1 MYRSGQRPP
10 ITHLSGMR
18 HSRTWLLAALLA
30 ALLSSIAAM
39 AHGWLVFRAPPQ
51 RRDNAHATVP
61 LSSRPADF
69 WRTAGE
75 AVAIAD
81 RQPAV
86 RRLRARYPHMPVTV
100 FPGIAG
106 QRMLGVWEVTYFPS
120 RSQQRTLFGQSGHV
134 VLIADRSGIVLET
147 SSQAW
152 PIPWETGVQNPTWR
166 VRDELVSALLGAV
179 LLVLMWDTR
188 RFFTARN
195 VDLLA
200 LLSLGISMAFYDRGL
215 VLISVPLQYPPLLYV
230 AGRLAWVGVRRVLVG
245 GVRREPAAWGS
256 PRTLWIALGA
266 LLLAR
271 VLYNLLLGDTSD
283 VAFASVLGANG
294 IHHGWP
300 LYWPGFAH
308 LDTYGPAMYLSYL
321 PFEMLFPDANWVWN
335 WLPAAHAA
343 AITFDA
349 LTVGGLILLG
359 RQLKRG
365 QGGTRLGLV
374 LALGWTANP
383 WTLQPLAASTNDG
396 LIALLLVA
404 VLLAATSPLIR
415 GTLLG
420 WAVAAKF
427 APLAL
432 AGLFCFSTDGTRRPR
447 SLILFAAALSATT
460 SIIIWAFLPPQGF
473 SLFWA
478 HTIAFQLSRHS
489 FMGIWD
495 QLPQLEP
502 LRMVLEG
509 GVIAIAAAMLV
520 WPRRRELYQVSALAG
535 LVVIGLELTMRSWSY
550 LYVDWYMPAALVA
563 ILAAPA
569 LAPFRSPVRVSTAE
583 PVPAHAGV

>member
-1 MYRSGQRPP
+1 
-10 ITHLSGMR
+10 MR
-18 HSRTWLLAALLA
+18 HSRIWLLAALLA

-51 RRDNAHATVP
+51 SRDNPHATVP

-86 RRLRARYPHMPVTV
+86 RSLRARYPAMPFTV
-100 FPGIAG
+100 FPGIDG
-106 QRMLGVWEVTYFPS
+106 QRMLGVWEVTYFPPTGHHA
-120 RSQQRTLFGQSGHV
+120 TLFGQSGHV

-188 RFFTARN
+188 RFFTVRN
-195 VDLLA
+195 IDLLA
-200 LLSLGISMAFYDRGL
+200 VLSLGISMAFYDRGL
-215 VLISVPLQYPPLLYV
+215 VLVSVPLQYPPLLYLAV
-230 AGRLAWVGVRRVLVG
+230 RLAWVGARRVQAGLVS
-245 GVRREPAAWGS
+245 REPAAWANM
-256 PRTLWIALGA
+256 RTLWVALAA
-266 LLLAR
+266 LLVAR
-271 VLYNLLLGDTSD
+271 ALYNLLLGDTSD

-300 LYWPGFAH
+300 LYWPGNAH

-321 PFEMLFPDANWVWN
+321 PFEVLFPDPNWLWN
-335 WLPAAHAA
+335 WLPAAHVA

-359 RQLKRG
+359 RRLKPG
-365 QGGTRLGLV
+365 ESGTRLGLV

-404 VLLAATSPLIR
+404 VLLAASSPIIR
-415 GTLLG
+415 GTVLG

-432 AGLFCFSTDGTRRPR
+432 AGLFCFSTDGVRRPR
-447 SLILFAAALSATT
+447 SAILFGAALSATAG
-460 SIIIWAFLPPQGF
+460 IIIWAFLPPQGF

-478 HTIAFQLSRHS
+478 HTIGFQLGRHS

-502 LRMVLEG
+502 LRMVLEA
-509 GVIAIAAAMLV
+509 GVVGLAAALLV

-535 LVVIGLELTMRSWSY
+535 LIVIGLELTMRSWSY

-563 ILAAPA
+563 ILGAPA
-569 LAPFRSPVRVSTAE
+569 LVPVSSPVHVHGAE
-583 PVPAHAGV
+583 PLAATAGAG

>member
-1 MYRSGQRPP
+1 
-10 ITHLSGMR
+10 MR

-51 RRDNAHATVP
+51 SRDNAHATVP

-69 WRTAGE
+69 WRSAGE

-86 RRLRARYPHMPVTV
+86 RSLRARYPHMPVTV

-120 RSQQRTLFGQSGHV
+120 RSQRRTLFGQSGHV

-215 VLISVPLQYPPLLYV
+215 VLVSVPLQYPPLLYL
-230 AGRLAWVGVRRVLVG
+230 AGRLAWVGVRRVQVG
-245 GVRREPAAWGS
+245 GLRREPAAWAS

-266 LLLAR
+266 LVLAR
-271 VLYNLLLGDTSD
+271 ALYNLLLGDTSD

-300 LYWPGFAH
+300 LYWPGNAH
-308 LDTYGPAMYLSYL
+308 LDSYGPAMYLSYL
-321 PFEMLFPDANWVWN
+321 PFEMLFPDPDWVWN

-365 QGGTRLGLV
+365 RGGTRLGLV

-432 AGLFCFSTDGTRRPR
+432 AGLFCFSTDGARRPR
-447 SLILFAAALSATT
+447 SLILFGAALSATT
-460 SIIIWAFLPPQGF
+460 GIIIWAFLPPQGF

-502 LRMVLEG
+502 VRMVLEG
-509 GVIAIAAAMLV
+509 GVIGIAAAMLV
-520 WPRRRELYQVSALAG
+520 WPCRRELHEVTALAG

-569 LAPFRSPVRVSTAE
+569 LAPLRSPVRVSTAE
-583 PVPAHAGV
+583 PLPAHAGV

>member
-1 MYRSGQRPP
+1 
-10 ITHLSGMR
+10 MR

-230 AGRLAWVGVRRVLVG
+230 AGRLAWVGVRRVQVG

-300 LYWPGFAH
+300 LYWPGNAH

>member
-1 MYRSGQRPP
+1 
-10 ITHLSGMR
+10 MR

-39 AHGWLVFRAPPQ
+39 AHGWLVLRAPTQ
-51 RRDNAHATVP
+51 IRDNAHATVP

-86 RRLRARYPHMPVTV
+86 RSLHARYPHMPVTV

-106 QRMLGVWEVTYFPS
+106 QRMLGVWEVSYFPS
-120 RSQQRTLFGQSGHV
+120 RSQRRTLFGQSGHV

-166 VRDELVSALLGAV
+166 VRDELVSTLLGAV

-188 RFFTARN
+188 RFFTVRN

-215 VLISVPLQYPPLLYV
+215 VLASVPLQYPPLLYL
-230 AGRLAWVGVRRVLVG
+230 AGRLAWVGVRRVQVG
-245 GVRREPAAWGS
+245 GLRREPAAWAS
-256 PRTLWIALGA
+256 SRTLWIALGA
-266 LLLAR
+266 LVLAR
-271 VLYNLLLGDTSD
+271 ALYNLLLGDTSD

-300 LYWPGFAH
+300 LYWPGNAH

-321 PFEMLFPDANWVWN
+321 PFEMLFPDPNWVWN

-374 LALGWTANP
+374 LALAWTANP

-404 VLLAATSPLIR
+404 VLLAASSPLIR

-432 AGLFCFSTDGTRRPR
+432 AGLFCFSTDGARRPK
-447 SLILFAAALSATT
+447 SLILFGAALSATT
-460 SIIIWAFLPPQGF
+460 GIIIWAFLPPQGF

-509 GVIAIAAAMLV
+509 GVIGIAAAMLV
-520 WPRRRELYQVSALAG
+520 WPHRRELYQVTALAG

-569 LAPFRSPVRVSTAE
+569 LAPLRSPVRVSTAE